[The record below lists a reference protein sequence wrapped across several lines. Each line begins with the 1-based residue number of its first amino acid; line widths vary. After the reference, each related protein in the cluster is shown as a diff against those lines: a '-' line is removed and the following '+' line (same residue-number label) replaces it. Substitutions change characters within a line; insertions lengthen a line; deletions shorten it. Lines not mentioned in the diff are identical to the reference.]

1 MLTQKSFFN
10 SLLDTLWK
18 RTYRYWKEVIQ
29 YEGFWSRVNA
39 RIRELDDPRL
49 TSGVARRI
57 RASMPTALL
66 SINAFLAVHAAE
78 QGDFDTAKRHKSTMK
93 ASGWEIDA
101 AIIRAV
107 EPVRSRIAILC
118 KSAEKDSDTDPVHA
132 DRIGQRLL
140 DQSRPLLS
148 VLDCM
153 LPADHSTRIHA
164 HDEVAL
170 KTRLCQIDFGNKTEN
185 WKKSLELLEQ
195 ALLIAIS
202 ESTRLKIESEIKIV
216 SDNLESGGWW
226 CGEGYYELPGAILE
240 LAEQARAKEDAGQL
254 DEAIKI
260 LKAILTGST
269 TRDVLGEKDIT
280 LIRKSLAY
288 CLNRRWVKNQ
298 KKYHEQHNEQL
309 KIFDNLLKSGKIGGL
324 GYYCNVCNC
333 RLVGQY
339 MVLTYQGKKYD
350 LCLNCNNRLEQE
362 KKAREDRYIKAL
374 VSTSEDLLLARLLD
388 PKKKVIE
395 DNLAILKEEASK
407 SGAQLPNGEL
417 LLMKSGLATLY
428 EIKQVLDYSGV
439 FHHRMAAKD
448 AYKRLAPEKY
458 KAKQDEQIKRK
469 FRAVPV
475 YGSAIAIFIVMF
487 TLIYI
492 LAGYH
497 HNNPS
502 VVHGLYRIRLISQD
516 ACFSRLIAKISDG
529 KTGISQQES
538 IVALLENEI
547 HVTKDNLPL
556 LIDSLGHD
564 DKYVRIIAAKMLP
577 KLGQEAKEAIP
588 ALEKALHDKESEVRQ
603 YSAETLSTLNRESIP
618 VFIRLLSDYDE
629 NVRKTAAESL
639 GKMGQEAIDSVPA
652 LTKLLHDQSFEV
664 RVAAEEALKTILNK
678 DEFSQILS
686 QENNHQ
692 VEKEAP
698 KVIEPQP
705 VEIESVSELIKA
717 LKDEDYNTRQAAA
730 EKLGKMGPKAKKAI
744 PSLTA
749 ALDDDW
755 NVVRLA
761 AKDALRAIGE
771 QDNIE
776 RRSPKIPRERPALRT
791 GEVNNPQQR
800 PVLSTGEVSS
810 D

>member
-1 MLTQKSFFN
+1 
-10 SLLDTLWK
+10 
-18 RTYRYWKEVIQ
+18 
-29 YEGFWSRVNA
+29 
-39 RIRELDDPRL
+39 
-49 TSGVARRI
+49 
-57 RASMPTALL
+57 
-66 SINAFLAVHAAE
+66 
-78 QGDFDTAKRHKSTMK
+78 
-93 ASGWEIDA
+93 
-101 AIIRAV
+101 
-107 EPVRSRIAILC
+107 
-118 KSAEKDSDTDPVHA
+118 
-132 DRIGQRLL
+132 
-140 DQSRPLLS
+140 
-148 VLDCM
+148 
-153 LPADHSTRIHA
+153 
-164 HDEVAL
+164 
-170 KTRLCQIDFGNKTEN
+170 
-185 WKKSLELLEQ
+185 
-195 ALLIAIS
+195 
-202 ESTRLKIESEIKIV
+202 
-216 SDNLESGGWW
+216 
-226 CGEGYYELPGAILE
+226 
-240 LAEQARAKEDAGQL
+240 
-254 DEAIKI
+254 
-260 LKAILTGST
+260 
-269 TRDVLGEKDIT
+269 
-280 LIRKSLAY
+280 
-288 CLNRRWVKNQ
+288 
-298 KKYHEQHNEQL
+298 
-309 KIFDNLLKSGKIGGL
+309 
-324 GYYCNVCNC
+324 
-333 RLVGQY
+333 
-339 MVLTYQGKKYD
+339 
-350 LCLNCNNRLEQE
+350 
-362 KKAREDRYIKAL
+362 
-374 VSTSEDLLLARLLD
+374 
-388 PKKKVIE
+388 
-395 DNLAILKEEASK
+395 
-407 SGAQLPNGEL
+407 
-417 LLMKSGLATLY
+417 MKSGLATLY

-448 AYKRLAPEKY
+448 AYKRLTPEKY

-564 DKYVRIIAAKMLP
+564 DKYVRIIAAKMLH
-577 KLGQEAKEAIP
+577 KLGPEAKEAIP